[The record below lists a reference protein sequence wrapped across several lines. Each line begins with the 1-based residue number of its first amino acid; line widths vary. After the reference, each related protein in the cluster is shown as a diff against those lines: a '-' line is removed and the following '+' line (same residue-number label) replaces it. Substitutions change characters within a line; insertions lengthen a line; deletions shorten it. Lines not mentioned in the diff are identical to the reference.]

1 MPGLHRA
8 GTLAHHMTDD
18 GFVCLDDPEGAVAV
32 PARAG
37 EHRGVLVA
45 DAALHRPE
53 PTDGVRK
60 AYILQYAV
68 DPSVIL
74 REGEDGNVDHEA
86 VDHPERRFPLL
97 QGGRRVT
104 AG

>member
-1 MPGLHRA
+1 
-8 GTLAHHMTDD
+8 
-18 GFVCLDDPEGAVAV
+18 VAV
-32 PARAG
+32 PAPAGSIVVFSSLTPHCTLPNRA
-37 EHRGVLVA
+37 
-45 DAALHRPE
+45 
-53 PTDGVRK
+53 DGVRK
-60 AYILQYAV
+60 TYILQYAV